1 MRLSPRTDFFY
12 SYSFLSRVLRSL
24 LLAQS
29 TQKANQQFNWHGDF
43 VTVSHDVYLDR
54 YTLSDKVQNFVMEK
68 GSKTFNAKPD
78 TNLSTARTILST
90 CHKMHRAGVDNY
102 VKRKSRTNKIRRLTP
117 RECFNLMG
125 WVDKNYM
132 PVEFKTEYDGNV
144 ISDTQ
149 LYRQAGNSVVVWV
162 VAQIISCLRFDQLNI

>member
-1 MRLSPRTDFFY
+1 
-12 SYSFLSRVLRSL
+12 
-24 LLAQS
+24 
-29 TQKANQQFNWHGDF
+29 
-43 VTVSHDVYLDR
+43 
-54 YTLSDKVQNFVMEK
+54 
-68 GSKTFNAKPD
+68 
-78 TNLSTARTILST
+78 
-90 CHKMHRAGVDNY
+90 
-102 VKRKSRTNKIRRLTP
+102 
-117 RECFNLMG
+117 MG